1 MSVKASGNPFYVWRF
16 DLGKLPLKFLIAVLF
31 LASAPLVGGQ
41 TLQPLCSFN
50 FTNGARPEAALTL
63 GNDGNFY
70 GTTEGGGGGGDGGD
84 GTIFQVTTNGTLTTP
99 VLFNVTNGTEPMTP
113 LTLGSD
119 GNFYGTTPQGGVSGG
134 WGTVFKVTTNGTFR
148 TLVSFSTIYPSPDD
162 PEAALTLGNDGNF
175 YGTTE
180 ETGNEAYGTVFQV
193 TTNRTLT
200 SLASFFAFGGNVYPS
215 ALTLGNDG
223 NFYGTTEGGG
233 SVGASYG
240 DGTVFKVTT
249 NGTLTMLV
257 SFSGTNGYA
266 PNGLTLGNN
275 GNFYGTTYGGGSYG
289 GGTIFQ
295 VTTNGTLTTLASFNG
310 TNGAGPVAGLTLG
323 DDGNFYGTTEYGGAT
338 YSPFTQGFGMIFQLK
353 TNGTLTTL
361 YSFTNG
367 MDGAYLDA
375 ALTLGN
381 DGNFYGTTK
390 NGGVY
395 EYGSVFRLLMTP
407 AFSVQPQSQTN
418 NAGATVTFT
427 CETILQPVGLQ
438 WQKKDTNLANG
449 GNISGATNSTLTI
462 TGISDGDAASYSV
475 VASNAKGSVSSSS
488 ATLTVIDPP
497 SIAAQPTNLLVLA
510 GSNIAFGL
518 TLTGTPPFSY
528 QWLFNSTNLL
538 YVWNATYAIPSV
550 ETNNSGNY
558 SVVVSNPAGCVTSSV
573 AMLTV
578 VLSPTS
584 QTNYASSTTTFTV
597 TAFSPESLNYQWQKN
612 ATKLTNG
619 GNISGAT
626 NSTLTIANVS
636 DADAANYSAVV
647 SDGYT
652 GVTTSNATLA
662 VNDSLFFAAQPLSQM
677 VRAGSTVTFTA
688 TAYGAP
694 PFVFQWSFNRTPVG
708 SPTTGTNFS
717 AFTLTHVGTNQAGNY
732 TVEVFNGTGNLTSS
746 NAVLTVIEPPTLALQ
761 ILAGYPLV
769 SLYGTLGNNFVVE
782 YSTNLAATNWE
793 TLLFLTNL
801 STSPYQFLDPSGVG
815 QSERFYRALF
825 TQ

>member
-1 MSVKASGNPFYVWRF
+1 MIVRGKSFHMYRF
-16 DLGKLPLKFLIAVLF
+16 DAAKLPFKFAIAVLF
-31 LASAPLVGGQ
+31 LALAPLVGGQ

-50 FTNGARPEAALTL
+50 FTNGAGPEAALTL

-70 GTTEGGGGGGDGGD
+70 GTTEGGGASGGEGD
-84 GTIFQVTTNGTLTTP
+84 GTIFQVTTNGTLTTL
-99 VLFNVTNGTEPMTP
+99 VLFNVTNGTEPMTA
-113 LTLGSD
+113 LTLGND

-134 WGTVFKVTTNGTFR
+134 WGTVFKVTTNGTLT
-148 TLVSFSTIYPSPDD
+148 TLVSFSSIYPNPDD

-200 SLASFFAFGGNVYPS
+200 SLASFYAFGGNVYPS

-257 SFSGTNGYA
+257 SFSGTNGYS
-266 PNGLTLGNN
+266 PNGLTLGND
-275 GNFYGTTYGGGSYG
+275 GNFYGTTYGGGSYA

-310 TNGAGPVAGLTLG
+310 TNGAGPVASLTLG
-323 DDGNFYGTTEYGGAT
+323 DDGNFYGTTKYGGST
-338 YSPFTQGFGMIFQLK
+338 YSPFTDGFGTIFQLT

-367 MDGAYLDA
+367 MDGAYLEA

-381 DGNFYGTTK
+381 DRNFYGTTQ

-395 EYGSVFRLLMTP
+395 YYGSVFRLLMTP
-407 AFSVQPQSQTN
+407 AFSVQPESLTN

-427 CETILQPVGLQ
+427 CETILKPVGLQ
-438 WQKKDTNLANG
+438 WQKNGTNLANG

-462 TGISDGDAASYSV
+462 TGILDGDAASYSV
-475 VASNAKGSVSSSS
+475 MASNAKGSVSSFS

-497 SIAAQPTNLLVLA
+497 NITAQPTNMVVLA
-510 GSNIAFGL
+510 GTNVAFAL
-518 TLTGTPPFSY
+518 TLTGTPPFTY
-528 QWLFNSTNLL
+528 QWLFNITNLL
-538 YVWNATYAIPSV
+538 YGWNAIYTIPRA
-550 ETNNSGNY
+550 ETNNAGNY
-558 SVVVSNPAGCVTSSV
+558 SVVVSNPAGSVTSSI
-573 AMLTV
+573 AALTV
-578 VLSPTS
+578 VFSPTS
-584 QTNYASSTTTFTV
+584 QTKYASSTATFTV
-597 TAFSPESLNYQWQKN
+597 TAIGPESLNYQWQKN
-612 ATKLTNG
+612 GTNLVNG

-626 NSTLTIANVS
+626 NSTLTIASIS
-636 DADAANYSAVV
+636 DADAANYTALV
-647 SDGYT
+647 SDAYS
-652 GVTTSNATLA
+652 GVTTSNAMLT
-662 VNDSLFFAAQPLSQM
+662 VIDSLFFAAQPLSQM
-677 VRAGSTVTFTA
+677 VRAGSMVTFTA

-694 PFVFQWSFNRTPVG
+694 PFVFRWSFNQTPIG

-717 AFTLTHVGTNQAGNY
+717 SFTLTNVGTNQAGDY
-732 TVEVFNGTGNLTSS
+732 SVEVFNGTGNLTSS
-746 NAVLTVIEPPTLALQ
+746 NAVLTVIQPPTLALQ

-769 SLYGTLGNNFVVE
+769 SLYGTLGNNFVVQ
-782 YSTNLAATNWE
+782 YNANLADTNWQ

-801 STSPYQFLDPSGVG
+801 ATSPYQFLDPSGLG
-815 QSERFYRALF
+815 HPARFYRALL